1 MNDMLNTSIKLGDT
15 NVTFNAP
22 CTGMIQKSHPK
33 SNFIRFHKTSKM
45 ADWIFSDCPRL
56 KEGTYK
62 CEKIIV
68 LQIMVFGDNELLMEY
83 VYEKDI

>member
-1 MNDMLNTSIKLGDT
+1 MLNTSIKLGDT
-15 NVTFNAP
+15 NVTFNTP

-33 SNFIRFHKTSKM
+33 SKFARFHQRSKM
-45 ADWIFSDCPRL
+45 ADWVFSDCPRL
-56 KEGTYK
+56 QEGTYE
-62 CEKIIV
+62 CDKIIV

>member
-1 MNDMLNTSIKLGDT
+1 MLNTSIKLGDT
-15 NVTFNAP
+15 NVTFNTP

-33 SNFIRFHKTSKM
+33 SNFMRFHKTSKI

-56 KEGTYK
+56 QEETYK
-62 CEKIIV
+62 CDKIIV

>member
-1 MNDMLNTSIKLGDT
+1 MLNTSIKLGDT

-33 SNFIRFHKTSKM
+33 SNFMRFHKSSKM
-45 ADWIFSDCPRL
+45 ADWVFSDYPRL
-56 KEGTYK
+56 KEEKYNSD
-62 CEKIIV
+62 KIII